1 MKVEALGNEAGL
13 CPLMAHADDEQ
24 FDLSLFGVRGV
35 VDSLVEILNFLF
47 GEVDFDDRLNGG

>member
-1 MKVEALGNEAGL
+1 
-13 CPLMAHADDEQ
+13 MAHADDEK

-47 GEVDFDDRLNGG
+47 GEVDFDHRLNGG